1 MFCFITYFKSRNPV
15 TCYLAAALFVPE
27 LVAWTALYSFLALF
41 LGLAPALVVIVLL
54 LLGAGYVAFKVA

>member
-1 MFCFITYFKSRNPV
+1 MFCFIAYFKSRNPV

-41 LGLAPALVVIVLL
+41 IGSAGAAMLLVVLL
-54 LLGAGYVAFKVA
+54 FGVAFTAVVS

>member
-15 TCYLAAALFVPE
+15 ACYLAAALFVPE

-41 LGLAPALVVIVLL
+41 LGFAWALVVIVLL
-54 LLGAGYVAFKVA
+54 LICAGHVALEVV